1 MTQIDWS
8 NPKPDTAYSSFYTN
22 DAEKDTIINDD
33 EKFHPMNRERATVVL
48 MDFWA
53 H

>member
-1 MTQIDWS
+1 MRR
-8 NPKPDTAYSSFYTN
+8 FYTN

-48 MDFWA
+48 MDFA
-53 H
+53 NSVFTGA